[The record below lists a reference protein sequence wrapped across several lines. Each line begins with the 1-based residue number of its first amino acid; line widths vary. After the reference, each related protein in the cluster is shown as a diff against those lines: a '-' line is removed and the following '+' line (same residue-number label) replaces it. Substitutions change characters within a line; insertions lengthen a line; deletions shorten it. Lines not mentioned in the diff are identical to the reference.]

1 MRMLLRAFTLILL
14 GFVLLTTLTV
24 MIGRVHAAENP
35 LSSLGL
41 ATCGKFPC
49 LLGIAPV
56 ISTWDQVRDRL
67 NDQYKI
73 TYLQAEN
80 ILVAENTHDYHI
92 YIYPEQ
98 MDGEAKTVRKISI
111 KAFSEFPL
119 AGDLLLL
126 YGEPCNFLIES
137 DQLASLTYPNMF
149 VFIRFTGGRVSIF
162 SPVSSIS
169 IVSTEL
175 TVKCYPERWRRWAG
189 FKGIDSYKARW
200 PTRCIECGSSTL
212 Q

>member
-1 MRMLLRAFTLILL
+1 
-14 GFVLLTTLTV
+14 
-24 MIGRVHAAENP
+24 
-35 LSSLGL
+35 
-41 ATCGKFPC
+41 
-49 LLGIAPV
+49 
-56 ISTWDQVRDRL
+56 
-67 NDQYKI
+67 
-73 TYLQAEN
+73 
-80 ILVAENTHDYHI
+80 VAENAHDYHV
-92 YIYPEQ
+92 YIYPEEV
-98 MDGEAKTVRKISI
+98 MGAAKTVRKISI

-119 AGDLLLL
+119 TGDLLLL

-200 PTRCIECGSSTL
+200 PSRCIECGSSTL